1 MIALVAVIGIV
12 LIVAVLADAFKS
24 IILPR
29 RLTGRFRP
37 SRLFYRTIWPT
48 WKAIARS
55 LPTGKRREQF
65 LSVFGP
71 LSILILF
78 SFWAAGL
85 IMGFSFL
92 DVAAA
97 WAKPASGSA
106 QDFLTNLYLSGTTF
120 FTLGMGDV
128 TPHTGMGR
136 LLAVLES
143 GMGFGFLAGIIGYL
157 PVIYQAFSRREANIV
172 LLDARAGSP
181 PTAAE
186 LLRRHAGSQGPE
198 ALRELLH
205 DWEKWAADLLESHIS
220 YPAVSYFRSQHDNQ
234 SWLAA
239 LTCILDACAL
249 IISGIDGACTR
260 QARLTFAIARHA
272 VVDLAQVFH
281 AVPRASATDRLPAA
295 ELRRLRAMI
304 SEAGVQMRTDTAA
317 DQKLK
322 ELREMYEPYVSSLGR
337 FLAVTLPPWIMS
349 KQVADNWKTS
359 AWGRIAGFTVAPTSE
374 SRLDDHFEE

>member
-1 MIALVAVIGIV
+1 MIALTIIAGIAA
-12 LIVAVLADAFKS
+12 IMSVLADSFQS
-24 IILPR
+24 VVLPR

-37 SRLFYRTIWPT
+37 TRLFYRAIWPI
-48 WKAIARS
+48 WKAIAVS
-55 LPTGKRREQF
+55 LSAGKRREQF
-65 LSVFGP
+65 LSIFGP
-71 LSILILF
+71 LSILVLF
-78 SFWAAGL
+78 AFWAAGL
-85 IMGFSFL
+85 IVGFSLL
-92 DVAAA
+92 DLAAA
-97 WAKPASGSA
+97 WAKPASGSE

-136 LLAVLES
+136 LLAVLEA
-143 GMGFGFLAGIIGYL
+143 GMGFGFLAGVIGYL

-186 LLRRHAGSQGPE
+186 LLRRHAGPQGLE
-198 ALRELLH
+198 AMRELLH
-205 DWEKWAADLLESHIS
+205 DWERWAADLLESHIS
-220 YPAVSYFRSQHDNQ
+220 YPSVSYFRSQHDNQ
-234 SWLAA
+234 SWLGA

-272 VVDLAQVFH
+272 VVDLAQVFY
-281 AVPRASATDRLPAA
+281 AAPDASTADRMPTADLQ
-295 ELRRLRAMI
+295 RLRAAL
-304 SEAGVQMRTDTAA
+304 SEAGVPMRSDTPANE
-317 DQKLK
+317 KLK
-322 ELREMYEPYVSSLGR
+322 QLREMYEPYVSSLAR

-359 AWGRIAGFTVAPTSE
+359 AWGRIAGFTVSPTSE
-374 SRLDDHFEE
+374 SRLDDHFDE